1 MMLVGIEGEGVEFL
15 LVSESSHPRPLT
27 NRAKGKNSKKF
38 PSQFFKGSKN
48 PILADFDH
56 FLRFWTP

>member
-1 MMLVGIEGEGVEFL
+1 MMLVGGEGEVVEFL

-38 PSQFFKGSKN
+38 PSQFFKGSK
-48 PILADFDH
+48 ILENGQNQLKSGF
-56 FLRFWTP
+56 RTP